1 MGYRFNVPP
10 NWPSPPAGW
19 VSPSD
24 WRPDPSWGPAP
35 DDWTFWVWD
44 DSAVPKK
51 SHPVLMFVLLGA
63 AVLFSI
69 ALSFSQSD
77 KAMILE
83 DPPSSTAEPLAS
95 IWVGAGLVLL
105 ALVIAALR
113 PRPRVTR
120 AVILGLAIPVVGV
133 AIFSTLKVQD
143 LSSSGFIDMAQAE
156 QREAQ
161 ALRRQ
166 AFTVCGGAVIEEA
179 SPLSEPYQLLVFDEK
194 GQDLAPDAVD
204 ARGWTAQSLSDLQI
218 VVCVG
223 SEHEST
229 RYCNY
234 TGGFSLKHIYY
245 VREVRVIAAQ
255 TGGSLGD
262 TELSGGGIGDCS
274 SSVTDQAPDEV
285 GDHVDPDQVVEYIA
299 GVLEDLPSTSGG

>member
-19 VSPSD
+19 VPPSD

-35 DDWTFWVWD
+35 DDWVFWVGD
-44 DSAVPKK
+44 NGAVPKK
-51 SHPVLMFVLLGA
+51 SHPVLMFGLLGA

-77 KAMILE
+77 KAMILK

-95 IWVGAGLVLL
+95 IWVGAGVVLL

-113 PRPRVTR
+113 PRPLVTR
-120 AVILGLAIPVVGV
+120 AVILGLALPVIGV
-133 AIFSTLKVQD
+133 AVFSTLKLHD
-143 LSSSGFIDMAQAE
+143 LSSSGFIDRAQAE

-161 ALRRQ
+161 ALRGQ
-166 AFTVCGGAVIEEA
+166 AFTVCDGAVIDEA
-179 SPLSEPYQLLVFDEK
+179 APLSEPYQLLVFDEK
-194 GQDLAPDAVD
+194 GQDFAPDAVD

-223 SEHEST
+223 SEDQST
-229 RYCNY
+229 KYCNY
-234 TGGFSLKHIYY
+234 EGGFSYKHIYY

-255 TGGSLGD
+255 TGVSLGD
-262 TELSGGGIGDCS
+262 TELSGGGIGECS
-274 SSVTDQAPDEV
+274 PEVSGQAPDEV

-299 GVLEDLPSTSGG
+299 GVIADLQSTSGG